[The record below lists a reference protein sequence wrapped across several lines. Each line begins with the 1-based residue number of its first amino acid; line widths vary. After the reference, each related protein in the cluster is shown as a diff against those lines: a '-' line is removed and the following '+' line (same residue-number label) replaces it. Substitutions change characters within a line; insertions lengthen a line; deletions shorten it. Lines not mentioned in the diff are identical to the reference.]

1 MLGLVEEVTKTQVD
15 SGRGEEDTGVKNIV
29 KIMVVGCGGAG
40 NNTVSRLTKMGIDSA
55 ETLVMN
61 TDAQHLAITEADKKI
76 LIGKTITQGM
86 GAGGYPEIGRK
97 SAEMDKQTIKEALEG
112 CELLFLTAG
121 MGGGT
126 GTGSAPVVAQV
137 AKEMGAIVVSVVTY
151 PFKLERARLKK
162 ADDGLKELSKVSDTV
177 IILDNNKLVEY
188 VPNLPMQQA
197 FLVADEI
204 VSKAIKGITD
214 TIMYPSLVNID
225 FADIRAIMQ
234 NGGVATIGLGE
245 AKGAQ
250 RVEEVVEKTL
260 AQPLLDVDYRGGT
273 GCLLHITGGDDLS
286 LGEITE
292 IGESITLELK
302 DDASVIWGAREDSN
316 MHGGVRVTA
325 IIMGVKSPQIMGK
338 SIFDDADDLNKEPTV
353 SESVLRRRRVMRGEE
368 SAVRT
373 AQPTRTIGRS
383 SSMQQQQMTSEID
396 VEYIL

>member
-1 MLGLVEEVTKTQVD
+1 MLGLVEEVTNTQVD
-15 SGRGEEDTGVKNIV
+15 SGRGEEDTSVKDSV

-55 ETLVMN
+55 ETIVMN
-61 TDAQHLAITEADKKI
+61 TDAQHLGITEADKKL

-97 SAEMDKQTIKEALEG
+97 CAEMDRQVIKEALEG

-162 ADDGLKELSKVSDTV
+162 ADEGLRELAKVSDTV

-245 AKGAQ
+245 AKGAK

-260 AQPLLDVDYRGGT
+260 SQPLLDVDYRGGT
-273 GCLLHITGGDDLS
+273 GCLLHITGGDDLA

-302 DDASVIWGAREDSN
+302 DDASVIWGAREDPS

-325 IIMGVKSPQIMGK
+325 IIMGVKSPQIMGR
-338 SIFDDADDLNKEPTV
+338 SIFTEADETVAVPAV
-353 SESVLRRRRVMRGEE
+353 SESVLRRRRVMNGEE
-368 SAVRT
+368 PAIRT
-373 AQPTRTIGRS
+373 VSRPRINGTS
-383 SSMQQQQMTSEID
+383 PSMQVTSEID